1 MTGEGQARGPG
12 DGPRGAPLVC
22 LRGIVKRYGGVLA
35 ADHVDLDLW
44 AGEVVGLVGKNGAGK
59 STMIKILAAAVR
71 PDAGHVLI
79 GGKPAALHSPS
90 AAFRLGLAFVHQ
102 ELTLVPAMSVAENI
116 TIGPGSTPRWGPF
129 VKRGAARR
137 SAVAALSRLGVDLDP
152 RTRVEQLSVARQR
165 MVMIARGV
173 LQHAR
178 LLVLDEP
185 SASLSDQ
192 EISHLHEVVRSLRA
206 DGLAVLYVS
215 HRVEEILS
223 ITDRVV
229 VMRDGRVVDDRPA
242 GEFDQATLV
251 RSISGSGETAP
262 SGPRDGRAAGGP
274 VVGGPAAGGPAASGP
289 AVGGGLGET
298 VLRAEHLTAP
308 GGVTDV
314 TFELRAGEI
323 LGIAGLVGS
332 GRTELVRLLYGAE
345 QPSSGQVFVGARHV
359 KMSSPRVAL
368 REGVVLLPEDRRTQG
383 NILGHSVTGNI
394 TLPNLRGHR
403 RLGWLPSPSAPRE
416 RRSAIGMIDQLQ
428 IAVSDLSQPVATLS
442 GGNQQKVVLAKWLL
456 HGASVFIFDEPTA
469 GIDVG
474 AKAEI
479 YALVVKLAA
488 AGKGIIVISSEF
500 AELVEVCHRVVIL
513 REGHLVGEL
522 AGDAISEHAILEHCY
537 NTT

>member
-1 MTGEGQARGPG
+1 MTGEGPAGV
-12 DGPRGAPLVC
+12 PLVR

-44 AGEVVGLVGKNGAGK
+44 PGQVVGLVGKNGAGK

-71 PDAGHVLI
+71 PDAGQVLI

-90 AAFRLGLAFVHQ
+90 AATRLGLAFVHQ

-137 SAVAALSRLGVDLDP
+137 SAVAALGRLGVDLDP
-152 RTRVEQLSVARQR
+152 GTRVEQLSVARQR

-173 LQHAR
+173 RQQAR

-185 SASLSDQ
+185 SASLSDE
-192 EISHLHEVVRSLRA
+192 EISHLHAVVRSLRA

-215 HRVEEILS
+215 HRVEEILAL
-223 ITDRVV
+223 TDRVV

-242 GEFDQATLV
+242 GKFDQATLV
-251 RSISGSGETAP
+251 RSISGSGDGAAAGPAGGRAAVGPATDGNLGQGLLRAERLSAP
-262 SGPRDGRAAGGP
+262 SG
-274 VVGGPAAGGPAASGP
+274 VS
-289 AVGGGLGET
+289 
-298 VLRAEHLTAP
+298 
-308 GGVTDV
+308 DV
-314 TFELRAGEI
+314 TFEVRAGEI

-345 QPSSGQVFVGARHV
+345 QPSSGRVLVGGRQVRV
-359 KMSSPRVAL
+359 SSPRVAL
-368 REGVVLLPEDRRTQG
+368 REGIVLLPEDRRGQG
-383 NILGHSVTGNI
+383 NILGHSITGNI
-394 TLPNLRGHR
+394 TLPNLRRHR
-403 RLGWLPSPSAPRE
+403 RLDWLPSPAAPRE
-416 RRSAIGMIDQLQ
+416 RRSAAQMVEQLQ
-428 IAVSDLSQPVATLS
+428 IATSDLSQPVDTLS

-469 GIDVG
+469 GIDVV

-513 REGHLVGEL
+513 REGRLVGEL
-522 AGDAISEHAILEHCY
+522 AGDSINEHAILEHCY
-537 NTT
+537 NAT

>member
-1 MTGEGQARGPG
+1 MTPESQ
-12 DGPRGAPLVC
+12 GPRVAPLVG

-59 STMIKILAAAVR
+59 STIIKILAAAVR

-79 GGKPAALHSPS
+79 GGKPAALHDPS
-90 AAFRLGLAFVHQ
+90 AASRLGLAFVHQ

-129 VKRGAARR
+129 VRRGAARR

-152 RTRVEQLSVARQR
+152 RTRVEQLNVARQR

-173 LQHAR
+173 LKQAR

-185 SASLSDQ
+185 SASLSDE
-192 EISHLHEVVRSLRA
+192 EISHLHEVVRSLCA

-215 HRVEEILS
+215 HRVEEILAL
-223 ITDRVV
+223 TDRIV
-229 VMRDGRVVDDRPA
+229 VMRDGRVVDDRSV
-242 GEFDQATLV
+242 GEFDRATLV
-251 RSISGSGETAP
+251 RSISGSGNAADP
-262 SGPRDGRAAGGP
+262 VPGDLAGGP
-274 VVGGPAAGGPAASGP
+274 SGSDPRTGRPPAGPG
-289 AVGGGLGET
+289 AVGRLGESL
-298 VLRAEHLTAP
+298 LRAEHLSAP
-308 GGVTDV
+308 GAVTDV
-314 TFELRAGEI
+314 TFEVRAGEI

-332 GRTELVRLLYGAE
+332 GRTGLVRLLYGAE
-345 QPSSGQVFVGARHV
+345 QPSSGKVFAGGRRVR
-359 KMSSPRVAL
+359 MSSPRVAL
-368 REGVVLLPEDRRTQG
+368 REGIVLLPEDRRAAG
-383 NILGHSVTGNI
+383 NILGHSITGNI
-394 TLPNLRGHR
+394 TLPNLRSHR
-403 RLGWLPSPSAPRE
+403 RLAWLPSPSAPRE
-416 RRSAIGMIDQLQ
+416 RRSAIRMIDLLQ
-428 IAVSDLSQPVATLS
+428 IAASDASQPVATLS

-479 YALVVKLAA
+479 YTLVVQLAL

-513 REGHLVGEL
+513 REGRLVGEL

-537 NTT
+537 NAT

>member
-1 MTGEGQARGPG
+1 MTGEGPA
-12 DGPRGAPLVC
+12 GAPLVR

-44 AGEVVGLVGKNGAGK
+44 PGEVVGLVGKNGAGK

-71 PDAGHVLI
+71 PDTGHVLI

-90 AAFRLGLAFVHQ
+90 AATRLGLAFVHQ

-137 SAVAALSRLGVDLDP
+137 SAVAALGRLGVDLDP
-152 RTRVEQLSVARQR
+152 RTRVDQLSVARQR

-173 LQHAR
+173 RQQAR

-185 SASLSDQ
+185 SASLTDE
-192 EISHLHEVVRSLRA
+192 EISHLHAVVRSLRG

-215 HRVEEILS
+215 HRVEEILA

-229 VMRDGRVVDDRPA
+229 VMRDGRVVDDRRA
-242 GEFDQATLV
+242 AEFDQATLV
-251 RSISGSGETAP
+251 RSISGSADAAP
-262 SGPRDGRAAGGP
+262 PAAGRAAADPG
-274 VVGGPAAGGPAASGP
+274 
-289 AVGGGLGET
+289 AVGERL
-298 VLRAEHLTAP
+298 LRAEHLTAP
-308 GGVTDV
+308 SGVSDV
-314 TFELRAGEI
+314 TFDVRAGEI

-345 QPSSGQVFVGARHV
+345 QPSSGQVFVGGRQV
-359 KMSSPRVAL
+359 RISSPRAAL
-368 REGVVLLPEDRRTQG
+368 REGIVLLPEDRRGQG
-383 NILGHSVTGNI
+383 NILGHSITGNI
-394 TLPNLRGHR
+394 TLPNLRRHR

-416 RRSAIGMIDQLQ
+416 RRSAMQMIDQLQ
-428 IAVSDLSQPVATLS
+428 IAASDLSQPVDTLS

-469 GIDVG
+469 GIDVV

-513 REGHLVGEL
+513 REGRLVGEL
-522 AGDAISEHAILEHCY
+522 AGGAISEHAILEHCY
-537 NTT
+537 DAT

>member
-1 MTGEGQARGPG
+1 MTGEGPAG
-12 DGPRGAPLVC
+12 DSRGAPLVC

-90 AAFRLGLAFVHQ
+90 AASRLGLAFVHQ

-116 TIGPGSTPRWGPF
+116 TIGPGFTPRWGPF
-129 VKRGAARR
+129 VKREAARR
-137 SAVAALSRLGVDLDP
+137 SAAAELSRLGVDLDP

-173 LQHAR
+173 RQQAR

-185 SASLSDQ
+185 SASLSDE
-192 EISHLHEVVRSLRA
+192 EISHLHAVVRSLCA

-215 HRVEEILS
+215 HRVEEILA
-223 ITDRVV
+223 ITDRIV

-251 RSISGSGETAP
+251 RSISGSEDAAAP
-262 SGPRDGRAAGGP
+262 VPGRGAAGPG
-274 VVGGPAAGGPAASGP
+274 
-289 AVGGGLGET
+289 AVGHLGQRL
-298 VLRAEHLTAP
+298 LRAEHLSAP
-308 GGVTDV
+308 SGVSDV
-314 TFELRAGEI
+314 TFEVRAGEI

-359 KMSSPRVAL
+359 RMSSPRVAL
-368 REGVVLLPEDRRTQG
+368 REGIVLLPEDRRAQG

-394 TLPNLRGHR
+394 TLPNLRRHR

-416 RRSAIGMIDQLQ
+416 RRSAAQMIDQLQ
-428 IAVSDLSQPVATLS
+428 IASSDQAQPVDTLS

-469 GIDVG
+469 GIDVV

-488 AGKGIIVISSEF
+488 AGKGVIVISSEF

-513 REGHLVGEL
+513 REGRLVGEL

-537 NTT
+537 NAT